1 MGHHKKN
8 KSENR
13 KIMLTAENLDSK
25 IKEFWPKNGPST
37 EEIEKYVKKY
47 SKEKIVIKCGGRV
60 LLDSVLFNNFIKDI
74 AILKKLGL
82 TPLLVHGGGLGIKKK
97 LDELNIKSKFIMGL
111 RVTDEKMIKI
121 VEDVMTG
128 FNKEIVNALEKKSCK
143 AKSITIRENNV
154 IYVQQKNQELGYV
167 GSPTRIDDKLIK
179 NFIDKDFVPIVAPMG
194 LDEKMQAYNINADT
208 AAGVLA
214 ISLKSRRLL
223 LMTDVEGVYDEN
235 KKLISEIKSA
245 EAENLIYNQ
254 TIHGGMIPK
263 IRTCINAVNNN
274 VKGVVIIDGRRPH
287 SILFE
292 LFSDQGAGTLIR
304 K

>member
-1 MGHHKKN
+1 
-8 KSENR
+8 
-13 KIMLTAENLDSK
+13 MLTAENLDSK
-25 IKEFWPKNGPST
+25 IKKFWPKDGPST
-37 EEIEKYVKKY
+37 QEIKKYLKKY

-60 LLDSVLFNNFIKDI
+60 LLDPVLFENFIKDI
-74 AILKKLGL
+74 VTLKKLGL

-97 LDELNIKSKFIMGL
+97 LDESNIKSNFIMGL

-121 VEDVMTG
+121 VEDVMFE
-128 FNKEIVNALEKKSCK
+128 FNKEIVETLKKESCK

-154 IYVQQKNQELGYV
+154 IYVRQKNKELGFV
-167 GSPTRIDDKLIK
+167 GSPTKIDDKLIK
-179 NFIDKDFVPIVAPMG
+179 NFIDEDFIPVIAPMG
-194 LDEKMQAYNINADT
+194 VDEKNQAYNINADT
-208 AAGVLA
+208 AAGALA

-235 KKLISEIKSA
+235 NKLISEIKSA
-245 EAENLIYNQ
+245 EAEKLIYNQ

-274 VKGVVIIDGRRPH
+274 VRGVVIIDGRKPH

-292 LFSDQGAGTLIR
+292 LFSDKGAGTLIR